1 VVVVL
6 GMIPVLVELWLILKA
21 AGCLISFFFWR
32 IWVAELKKGKMA

>member
-21 AGCLISFFFWR
+21 AGCLISFFLL
-32 IWVAELKKGKMA
+32 AYLGGGA